1 MKSQVCYKN
10 IQVGF
15 TFFSS
20 NTSHVNYK
28 LRLHYIVGCFLRD
41 SAYGH
46 FKKRANHIKPLQ
58 KKVTH
63 IYITQNSICARLTNQ
78 CVPGVSVYFARNILI
93 GQSSICTMN
102 LSWDFFL
109 FLSRNI

>member
-28 LRLHYIVGCFLRD
+28 LRLQNIAGYFLRD

-46 FKKRANHIKPLQ
+46 FKKEPTTANLYKSRS
-58 KKVTH
+58 H
-63 IYITQNSICARLTNQ
+63 IYIHRKA
-78 CVPGVSVYFARNILI
+78 SVL
-93 GQSSICTMN
+93 
-102 LSWDFFL
+102 D
-109 FLSRNI
+109 